1 MVNNTFGDNI
11 LSTIQTNYIIKA
23 VKDEKTLKR
32 QKEPPNSLLPSSPP
46 YAWSGGETANAAS
59 LKRAQAT
66 SQPIF
71 EPKRLKSSPQGRFL
85 WKDEETDSAGAS
97 LGGF

>member
-1 MVNNTFGDNI
+1 
-11 LSTIQTNYIIKA
+11 L
-23 VKDEKTLKR
+23 
-32 QKEPPNSLLPSSPP
+32 LLPSSPL

-59 LKRAQAT
+59 LKKAQAM

-71 EPKRLKSSPQGRFL
+71 KPKRLKSLPQDRFL
-85 WKDEETDSAGAS
+85 WKDEETDSAIAS